1 MKTGKKKQPNTGK
14 ARTFFLVYFS
24 VITLI
29 LLWNLFHC
37 TEVSWITADAAA
49 AVLSEESKEEKDSA
63 EGGVWEL
70 KDDTPLTVQA
80 QADPGTKLKVTTDDI
95 LYDYTFKASTNMVVE
110 IATITFLHP
119 EKRC

>member
-63 EGGVWEL
+63 
-70 KDDTPLTVQA
+70 
-80 QADPGTKLKVTTDDI
+80 
-95 LYDYTFKASTNMVVE
+95 
-110 IATITFLHP
+110 
-119 EKRC
+119 

>member
-49 AVLSEESKEEKDSA
+49 AVLSWK
-63 EGGVWEL
+63 
-70 KDDTPLTVQA
+70 QR
-80 QADPGTKLKVTTDDI
+80 
-95 LYDYTFKASTNMVVE
+95 
-110 IATITFLHP
+110 
-119 EKRC
+119 KRSDKGHCG